1 MATTITQSENP
12 GTNETIL
19 RIEGE
24 MFLNDAVLLEK
35 IALGIQAETGADIAL
50 DLADLDFLDSDSAA
64 VLKRLSDDNGFSIRG
79 MEIFL
84 QTAING
90 AERTAT

>member
-12 GTNETIL
+12 DANETIL

-24 MFLNDAVLLEK
+24 MLLADAVLLEK
-35 IALGIQAETGADIAL
+35 IAIGIQRETGNAIAL

-64 VLKRLSDDNGFSIRG
+64 VLKRLSDEHGFAIRG

-84 QTAING
+84 QTAIND
-90 AERTAT
+90 AERSAN

>member
-1 MATTITQSENP
+1 MATTITQTENP

-24 MFLNDAVLLEK
+24 MLLADAMLLEK
-35 IALGIQAETGADIAL
+35 IAVGIQSETGSAIAI
-50 DLADLDFLDSDSAA
+50 DLADLDFLDSESAA
-64 VLKRLSDDNGFSIRG
+64 VLKRLSDKNGFAIRG

-84 QTAING
+84 QTAIND

>member
-12 GTNETIL
+12 GANETIL

-35 IALGIQAETGADIAL
+35 IAIGIQSETGNAIAL

-64 VLKRLSDDNGFSIRG
+64 VLKRLSDEHGFAIRG

-84 QTAING
+84 QTAIND
-90 AERTAT
+90 AERTAS